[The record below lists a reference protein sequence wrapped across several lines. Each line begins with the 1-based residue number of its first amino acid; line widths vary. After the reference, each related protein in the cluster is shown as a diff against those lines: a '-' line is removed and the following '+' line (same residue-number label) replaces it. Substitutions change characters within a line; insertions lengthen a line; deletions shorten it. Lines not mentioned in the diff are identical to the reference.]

1 MGETVRV
8 FWVNQGQTFEE
19 ERRAG
24 VLWAPKLSRPR
35 SGQDVGTPR
44 AHWDRMLEARPDDV
58 VMHYSRNALRG
69 WSRVL
74 APAFDGPPPFDIATR
89 TWSADG
95 RLLRVDLQALEIP
108 VALVDIPME
117 LRTDRDDTS
126 WPFSKNGA
134 VKQVYLSEVSGDL
147 ADWLLDEVGLRV
159 DAAQVPSWPIDIEA
173 STGFDYRG
181 DRQVVV
187 NVRGE
192 QTRLRR
198 RLFGSELL
206 ATCALCARDLP
217 VSLLVTAHI
226 KRRADTTNAERSRED
241 IVMAA
246 CSLGCDSMFELGYV
260 TVARDGTIEKGPRR
274 TPMTVD
280 LELAVEAIVGR
291 TCGAWSSSTERY
303 FAYHRRWQKAAARR
317 YGLG

>member
-1 MGETVRV
+1 MRV
-8 FWVNQGQTFEE
+8 FWVNQGQTFDE

-24 VLWAPKLSRPR
+24 VLWAPKRSRPR
-35 SGQDVGTPR
+35 SGQDVGTSQ

-58 VMHYSRNALRG
+58 VMHYSRKAIRG

-74 APAFDGPPPFDIATR
+74 APAFDGPPPFDVESR
-89 TWSADG
+89 PWSADG
-95 RLLRVDLQALEIP
+95 RLLRIDLQALEIP
-108 VALVDIPME
+108 IALADIPME
-117 LRTDRDDTS
+117 LRTDRDVTS
-126 WPFSKNGA
+126 WPFSKKGA
-134 VKQVYLSEVSGDL
+134 VKQTYLSEVGGDL

-159 DAAQVPSWPIDIEA
+159 DAAQMPSWPPDVESA
-173 STGFDYRG
+173 TGFDYRG
-181 DRQVVV
+181 DRKVVV
-187 NVRGE
+187 SVRGE

-198 RLFGSELL
+198 RLFGNELI
-206 ATCALCARDLP
+206 ADCALCGRDLT
-217 VSLLVTAHI
+217 VSMLVTAHI

-280 LELAVEAIVGR
+280 LELAVEAVVGR
-291 TCGAWSSSTERY
+291 TCGAWNVFTER
-303 FAYHRRWQKAAARR
+303 FFSYHRRWQKAAARQ

>member
-1 MGETVRV
+1 
-8 FWVNQGQTFEE
+8 
-19 ERRAG
+19 
-24 VLWAPKLSRPR
+24 
-35 SGQDVGTPR
+35 
-44 AHWDRMLEARPDDV
+44 
-58 VMHYSRNALRG
+58 MHYSRNALRG

-74 APAFDGPPPFDIATR
+74 ASAFDGLPPFDVATR
-89 TWSADG
+89 TWSTDG
-95 RLLRVDLQALEIP
+95 RLLRVELQALEIP
-108 VALVDIPME
+108 IALADIPME

-126 WPFSKNGA
+126 WPFSKKGA
-134 VKQVYLSEVSGDL
+134 VKQVYLSEVSGGL

-159 DAAQVPSWPIDIEA
+159 DAAQMPSWPVDSEA
-173 STGFDYRG
+173 ATGFDYRG

-226 KRRADTTNAERSRED
+226 KRRADTTDAERSRED

-260 TVARDGTIEKGPRR
+260 TVACDGTIEKGPRR

-303 FAYHRRWQKAAARR
+303 FAYHRRWQNAAARR